1 MKYKKYKKFRDERI
15 EKKGNMICSVMYLV
29 IICFLM
35 VSLILKIILGV
46 SFERYAIEILCLV
59 ISGGYIILSLSRF
72 RIGLFSSSDDVISEI
87 RKSILSKGFMICF
100 WITIFGELVLFISGY
115 LKGIDVLLYF
125 ISWGIPS
132 GIVTVYSIKNGLLL
146 WGGHKRKS
154 SGKSALAKR
163 TIIGAIIF
171 GIIMGYPELYKGG
184 TFHATG
190 LLWIIGMAF
199 GWGLPFYLIFNAMI
213 NLGEKNADKQVTIID
228 GEDDIY
234 EKQENEDC

>member
-1 MKYKKYKKFRDERI
+1 
-15 EKKGNMICSVMYLV
+15 
-29 IICFLM
+29 M
-35 VSLILKIILGV
+35 VSLILKIILGI
-46 SFERYAIEILCLV
+46 SFERYVIEILCFV
-59 ISGGYIILSLSRF
+59 ISGGYIIFSLSKF

-87 RKSILSKGFMICF
+87 RKSILAKGFMICF
-100 WITIFGELVLFISGY
+100 WIAIVGEFVLLILGF
-115 LKGIDVLLYF
+115 LKGIDVLLYS

-132 GIVTVYSIKNGLLL
+132 VIITSYSIKNGLLL

-163 TIIGAIIF
+163 TIIGAIFF
-171 GIIMGYPELYKGG
+171 GIVMGSPELYKGG
-184 TFHATG
+184 TFHAIG
-190 LLWIIGMAF
+190 ILWIIGMAF
-199 GWGLPFYLIFNAMI
+199 GWGLPFYLLFKAMI